1 MVPQGKASTPL
12 MGLKLS
18 HEGRFTMPKITIY
31 ERDNTGNLPVED
43 LAVVFIPGTEELLTG
58 VADSYGC
65 AYIPSSTTN
74 LAKFFSEDAV
84 EGIHTYGT
92 GTQPINTLHLI
103 EMLIGWGYG
112 VIYKQISSTA
122 QVEVTVYTYSAAE
135 VDADSFANETY
146 YTLVTALF
154 EIADTYTSGLTYY
167 EYDDTSKTFTVAS
180 VEDAD
185 AFKKGEYYILKSA
198 LYELATEFKSGVT
211 YYTREKQE
219 EPETVTV
226 NGLDTVQDW
235 DFLLDKNAYDVKFIT
250 GGIYGIVKVDTKATL
265 LSPAADDLQ
274 EYAFNF
280 GILNKLLTVA
290 EKRKDCA
297 VIADLNY
304 YTSTVGKIGDGTIL
318 VDNGNTLAA
327 DYKVACEYPYQKNNS
342 DTTLLKQLTTG
353 NVTDNYSSRACTII
367 DNCTMLY
374 NSQTLAVPASFVYL
388 YAYYLA
394 STANSVWSPIAG
406 VQRGVVGDMFTPDI
420 SVSKYFMDNYIIE
433 DGAEGE
439 DAEGDDASGVSFN
452 AIVDVRPYGYTIW
465 GDRTLIEQTGERGVQ
480 ATSYFSIRNLVSDV
494 AKEAYASAI
503 RYTFSTNN
511 DVTWFNF
518 KQRIVTILD
527 RMVSSG
533 ILQTYTVK
541 RGTTERRNEMAAII
555 TLAINLPVENFTIW
569 INLENAELTTSD
581 EE

>member
-1 MVPQGKASTPL
+1 
-12 MGLKLS
+12 
-18 HEGRFTMPKITIY
+18 MPKITIY
-31 ERDNTGNLPVED
+31 DRDNTGNLPVED
-43 LAVVFIPGTEELLTG
+43 LAVVFIPGTEELLNG

-84 EGIHTYGT
+84 AGIHTYDT

-112 VIYKQISSTA
+112 VIYKQISATA
-122 QVEVTVYTYSAAE
+122 QVEATVYTYSVASPNPTSE
-135 VDADSFANETY
+135 TFANDTY

-154 EIADTYTSGLTYY
+154 EIADTYVEGTTYY
-167 EYDDTSKTFTVAS
+167 KCTDNEDTKTFTPAS
-180 VEDAD
+180 DVTSGNFSD
-185 AFKKGEYYILKSA
+185 GEYYILKSA
-198 LYELATEFKSGVT
+198 LYELATAFESGVT
-211 YYTREKQE
+211 YYTREEQE

-226 NGLDTVQDW
+226 KGLDTVQNW

-250 GGIYGIVKVDTKATL
+250 GGIYGIVKVNTKDKL
-265 LSPAADDLQ
+265 LSPAAGNLQ

-304 YTSTVGKIGDGTIL
+304 YTSSVGKIGDGTIL

-327 DYKVACEYPYQKNNS
+327 DYKVACEYPYEENNS

-374 NSQTLAVPASFVYL
+374 NSQTLAVPASVVYL

-439 DAEGDDASGVSFN
+439 DASGVSFN

>member
-1 MVPQGKASTPL
+1 
-12 MGLKLS
+12 
-18 HEGRFTMPKITIY
+18 MPKITIY
-31 ERDNTGNLPVED
+31 ERDITGNLPVED

-74 LAKFFSEDAV
+74 LAKFFSKDAV
-84 EGIHTYGT
+84 AGIHTYAE

-103 EMLIGWGYG
+103 EMLIDWGYG
-112 VIYKQISSTA
+112 VIYKQISATA
-122 QVEVTVYTYSAAE
+122 QVEATVYTYSVASTQPTSE
-135 VDADSFANETY
+135 TFANDTY

-154 EIADTYTSGLTYY
+154 EIADTYVEGTTYY
-167 EYDDTSKTFTVAS
+167 TCTDNGDTKTFTPAS
-180 VEDAD
+180 GVTPENFGDD
-185 AFKKGEYYILKSA
+185 EYYILKST
-198 LYELATEFKSGVT
+198 LYARATAFENGVT
-211 YYTREKQE
+211 YYTREEQE
-219 EPETVTV
+219 EPETITVT
-226 NGLDTVQDW
+226 GLDTVQDW
-235 DFLLDKNAYDVKFIT
+235 TFLLDKNAYDVKFIT
-250 GGIYGIVKVDTKATL
+250 GGTYGIVKVDTKDKI
-265 LSPAADDLQ
+265 LSPAYNDLS
-274 EYAFNF
+274 EYGFNF
-280 GILNKLLTVA
+280 DILNKLLTVA

-304 YTSTVGKIGDGTIL
+304 YTSAVGKIGDGSVI

-327 DYKVACEYPYQKNNS
+327 DYKIACEYPYEEDNS
-342 DTTLLKQLTTG
+342 TTTLLKQKTTG

-374 NSQTLAVPASFVYL
+374 NSQTLAVPASVVYL

-420 SVSKYFMDNYIIE
+420 SVSKYFMDNEIIE
-433 DGAEGE
+433 DG
-439 DAEGDDASGVSFN
+439 AEGDDASGVSFN

-465 GDRTLIEQTGERGVQ
+465 GDRTLIEQTGDRGVQ

-518 KQRIVTILD
+518 KQRIVTLLD

-541 RGTTERRNEMAAII
+541 RGATERRNEMAAII
-555 TLAINLPVENFTIW
+555 TLAINLPVENFYIW

>member
-1 MVPQGKASTPL
+1 M
-12 MGLKLS
+12 
-18 HEGRFTMPKITIY
+18 
-31 ERDNTGNLPVED
+31 
-43 LAVVFIPGTEELLTG
+43 
-58 VADSYGC
+58 
-65 AYIPSSTTN
+65 
-74 LAKFFSEDAV
+74 
-84 EGIHTYGT
+84 
-92 GTQPINTLHLI
+92 
-103 EMLIGWGYG
+103 
-112 VIYKQISSTA
+112 
-122 QVEVTVYTYSAAE
+122 
-135 VDADSFANETY
+135 
-146 YTLVTALF
+146 
-154 EIADTYTSGLTYY
+154 
-167 EYDDTSKTFTVAS
+167 
-180 VEDAD
+180 
-185 AFKKGEYYILKSA
+185 
-198 LYELATEFKSGVT
+198 
-211 YYTREKQE
+211 
-219 EPETVTV
+219 
-226 NGLDTVQDW
+226 
-235 DFLLDKNAYDVKFIT
+235 DKNAYDVKFIT
-250 GGIYGIVKVDTKATL
+250 GGIYGIVKVNTKDKL
-265 LSPAADDLQ
+265 LSPAAGNLQ

-304 YTSTVGKIGDGTIL
+304 YTSSVGKIGDGTIL

-327 DYKVACEYPYQKNNS
+327 DYKVACEYPYEENNS

-374 NSQTLAVPASFVYL
+374 NSQTLAVPASVVYL

-439 DAEGDDASGVSFN
+439 DASGVSFN

>member
-1 MVPQGKASTPL
+1 
-12 MGLKLS
+12 
-18 HEGRFTMPKITIY
+18 MPKITIY

-74 LAKFFSEDAV
+74 LAKFFSKDAV
-84 EGIHTYGT
+84 AGIHTYDT

-112 VIYKQISSTA
+112 VIYKQISDTA
-122 QVEVTVYTYSAAE
+122 QVEATVYTYSVASPQPTSNDDFA
-135 VDADSFANETY
+135 DAMY

-154 EIADTYTSGLTYY
+154 EIADTYVEGTTYY
-167 EYDDTSKTFTVAS
+167 KCTDNEDTKTFAPAS
-180 VEDAD
+180 DVTGENFSD
-185 AFKKGEYYILKSA
+185 GEYYILKSA
-198 LYELATEFKSGVT
+198 LYEPATAFESGVT

-219 EPETVTV
+219 EPEIVTVT
-226 NGLDTVQDW
+226 GLDTVQDW

-250 GGIYGIVKVDTKATL
+250 GGMYGIVKVDTKDKL
-265 LSPAADDLQ
+265 LSPAAGDLQ

-304 YTSTVGKIGDGTIL
+304 YTSAVGKIGDGTIL

-327 DYKVACEYPYQKNNS
+327 DYKVACEYPYEENNS

-374 NSQTLAVPASFVYL
+374 NSQTLAVPASVVYL

-433 DGAEGE
+433 DGAEGD

-518 KQRIVTILD
+518 KQRIVTLLD

-541 RGTTERRNEMAAII
+541 RGTTERRNEMSAII